1 MRGHLRKRGERSWAI
16 VVDVGNH
23 PETGKR
29 LQKWVSVKGTKRDAE
44 RRLAEVLKALVDGTY
59 VEPSAIT
66 VADYL
71 DLWLR
76 DYVAIAVRLNT
87 ADFYRGVALRL
98 KDGLGRVRLAD
109 LKPLHVQR

>member
-71 DLWLR
+71 DL
-76 DYVAIAVRLNT
+76 
-87 ADFYRGVALRL
+87 
-98 KDGLGRVRLAD
+98 
-109 LKPLHVQR
+109 